1 MNSNKTTIYH
11 DLKGQHVFITGGAT
25 GIGAEMVRT
34 FAAQGARVAFID
46 YDEINARQLCDDLMN
61 DQFHKPWF
69 KKVDVTNVN
78 SLENAIVDAIKEF
91 GPVYALI
98 NNVANDDRHS
108 PEEMNEEKWRASL
121 AVNLDP
127 AFFASK
133 AVYES
138 MKLNHQGSIINFSSI
153 NALLGPANM
162 PAYVTAKAGLV
173 GMTKA
178 LSKDYGDDNVRVN
191 AILPGWVITD
201 RQIEKWLTPE
211 AEEEWKKLVA
221 LKDRIMPRDVAKLAI
236 FLASSDSKMITGQ
249 SFVIDAGR
257 T

>member
-1 MNSNKTTIYH
+1 MKTDNMTIYH
-11 DLKGQHVFITGGAT
+11 DLKDKLIFITGGAT
-25 GIGAEMVRT
+25 GIGAEMVRAFT
-34 FAAQGARVAFID
+34 AQGSKVAFID
-46 YDEINARQLCDDLMN
+46 YDEKSALKLCDDLSKREN
-61 DQFHKPWF
+61 HKPWF
-69 KKVDVTNVN
+69 KHVDVTNV
-78 SLENAIVDAIKEF
+78 SALENSIAVAIKEI
-91 GPVYALI
+91 GDIYALI
-98 NNVANDDRHS
+98 NNVANDDRHT
-108 PEEMNEEKWRASL
+108 PEEMTEEKWRASL

-133 AVYES
+133 AVYEN
-138 MKLNHQGSIINFSSI
+138 MKLNNNGSIINFSSI
-153 NALLGPANM
+153 NALLGPGNM

-178 LSKDYGDDNVRVN
+178 LSKDYGGDHIRVN

-201 RQIEKWLTPE
+201 RQIEKWMTPE
-211 AEEEWKKLVA
+211 AEKEWKKLVA
-221 LKDRIMPRDVAKLAI
+221 LKDRIMPIDVAKLAI